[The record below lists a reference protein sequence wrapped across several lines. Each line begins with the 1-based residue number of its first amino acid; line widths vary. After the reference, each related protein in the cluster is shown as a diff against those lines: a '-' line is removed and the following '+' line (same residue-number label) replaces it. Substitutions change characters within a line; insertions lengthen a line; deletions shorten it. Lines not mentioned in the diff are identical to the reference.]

1 MPNTEQS
8 FKLEIPLLIANCF
21 SINFSVAPQIGSP
34 TIDFCAKDPDVLK
47 KRKREKK
54 TRNIHLHHP
63 TF

>member
-21 SINFSVAPQIGSP
+21 FISVTPQIGRA
-34 TIDFCAKDPDVLK
+34 TIDLCAKDPGVVK
-47 KRKREKK
+47 KRKDRKK
-54 TRNIHLHHP
+54 TRNIHLHLP